1 MTVLLDS
8 HAFVWWLLDDKRLS
22 LSAFGAIEQD
32 PEVYVSAVTAW
43 EIAGKVRT
51 GKWPQA
57 EILSER
63 FFDTIS
69 QYQLRPLPIS
79 LNMHT
84 WRARCR
90 AFIAIR
96 STACSRRRRSL
107 RTCRWSPP
115 IRRSRILRC
124 RWCGEPHS
132 P

>member
-32 PEVYVSAVTAW
+32 PGVYVSAVTAW

-79 LNMHT
+79 LEHAHLAGSLPSIHRDPFDRMLAAQAIIEDMPLVT
-84 WRARCR
+84 ADP
-90 AFIAIR
+90 AFQNFEVQVV
-96 STACSRRRRSL
+96 
-107 RTCRWSPP
+107 W
-115 IRRSRILRC
+115 
-124 RWCGEPHS
+124 
-132 P
+132 